1 MDRAALWRA
10 EQVGTGSFQG
20 REGIARPWGGHPLAD
35 DDGPGPGPGVEH
47 PRIRGLAAVVRG
59 QHQVN
64 WLGLGL
70 GDQLDEPQLIKV
82 ARKSGVSSSFLPEK
96 TNRHRISPGFPDTGF
111 PRISWGKPAVRNF
124 RGGRG
129 NP

>member
-10 EQVGTGSFQG
+10 EQGGTGSFQG

-64 WLGLGL
+64 RLGLGL
-70 GDQLDEPQLIKV
+70 GDQFDETQLIKV
-82 ARKSGVSSSFLPEK
+82 AGEQKVPTPRWISSCP
-96 TNRHRISPGFPDTGF
+96 
-111 PRISWGKPAVRNF
+111 
-124 RGGRG
+124 
-129 NP
+129 